1 MTRDAS
7 VLEHGWWLLSRTAG
21 IVALLAITASI
32 GLGLWASIRAT
43 RRPGMAVAVRGLH
56 EHLALVGLVSTAVH
70 GLALLGDPW
79 LRPGLDGI
87 AVPLAIGYRPA
98 WVAAGIVG
106 GYLAALLGLSFYARR
121 RLGARRW
128 RSAHRFAVLVYVLA
142 VAHTLGA
149 GTDAGTPW
157 MRSLLIVTGAPVVGL
172 FLVRISRPPR
182 PAPPAPAAQRPAR
195 ASAPGPA

>member
-1 MTRDAS
+1 MTGAEVVVD
-7 VLEHGWWLLSRTAG
+7 HGWWLLSRTAG
-21 IVALLAITASI
+21 VVALLAVTASV

-70 GLALLGDPW
+70 GVTLLGDPW
-79 LRPGLDGI
+79 LRPGVEGI
-87 AVPLAIGYRPA
+87 AVPMAIGYRPV
-98 WVAAGIVG
+98 WVALGIVG
-106 GYLAALLGLSFYARR
+106 GYLAVLLGLSFYARK

-128 RSAHRFAVLVYVLA
+128 RAAHRAAVLVYVLA

-157 MRSLLIVTGAPVVGL
+157 MRSLLILTGAPVVGL
-172 FLVRISRPPR
+172 FLVRVSRPRR
-182 PAPPAPAAQRPAR
+182 PAPPARAARRP
-195 ASAPGPA
+195 APGPAPGTA